1 MLNTTKRLKSYIC
14 HGRATPGQ
22 KRILQG
28 YWAQSGIVY
37 PKEIIDF
44 VALFGRDAPLHI
56 EIGFGFGHSLL
67 AVAKQNPQ
75 NNYIGIEAHRPGIG
89 SVCMGI
95 EQEQLTNLRI
105 IQSDAVEVLEKC
117 VLDNV
122 LSGVQIFFPDP
133 WPKRRHQPRRII
145 QSEFIKLVVQKLKQG
160 GEIHLATDWEDYAV
174 HMMKVM
180 SNEVQLRNTAG
191 DRKYA
196 QRSVARPV
204 ITKYEAKAIRE
215 KRNIVDLHF
224 IKR

>member
-1 MLNTTKRLKSYIC
+1 MQNTTNRLKSYIC

-44 VALFGRDAPLHI
+44 TELFGRDAPLII

-89 SVCMGI
+89 SICMGI

-117 VLDNV
+117 VLNGL
-122 LSGVQIFFPDP
+122 LSGIQIFFPDP
-133 WPKRRHQPRRII
+133 WPKRRHRPRRLI
-145 QSEFIKLVVQKLKQG
+145 QPEFIKLIVQKLKCG
-160 GEIHLATDWEDYAV
+160 GEIHLATDWQDYAE
-174 HMMKVM
+174 HMMKVL
-180 SNEVQLRNTAG
+180 SDEAQLMNAAG
-191 DRKYA
+191 IGQYA
-196 QRSVARPV
+196 QRSSARPV

-215 KRNIVDLHF
+215 KRNIADLHF